1 MMTRERFRRR
11 RAGVRTVVVSSTY
24 EVLVQPVAE
33 STRWEDLRRGRWQAQ
48 VTYVPE
54 PGCGGGGD
62 PAIVGTAHARTV
74 DEAVH
79 AGRALALGLEHGP
92 ITNAGAVTNL
102 GYSQSGLS
110 QRIQTLEHMVGCRL
124 FIRGPQ
130 GVKPTQD
137 GTTTLPYARMLLT
150 IAEALHH
157 ELGRNRRPNNRR

>member
-1 MMTRERFRRR
+1 MSGLDT
-11 RAGVRTVVVSSTY
+11 GG
-24 EVLVQPVAE
+24 LPN
-33 STRWEDLRRGRWQAQ
+33 LPGRVIAL
-48 VTYVPE
+48 
-54 PGCGGGGD
+54 D
-62 PAIVGTAHARTV
+62 
-74 DEAVH
+74 
-79 AGRALALGLEHGP
+79 LALVRAFIHVHDTGS
-92 ITNAGAVTNL
+92 ISAAATDL

-157 ELGRNRRPNNRR
+157 ELGRNRKPNNRR

>member
-1 MMTRERFRRR
+1 MSGLDT
-11 RAGVRTVVVSSTY
+11 GG
-24 EVLVQPVAE
+24 LPN
-33 STRWEDLRRGRWQAQ
+33 LPGRVIAL
-48 VTYVPE
+48 
-54 PGCGGGGD
+54 D
-62 PAIVGTAHARTV
+62 
-74 DEAVH
+74 
-79 AGRALALGLEHGP
+79 LALVRAFIHVHDTGS
-92 ITNAGAVTNL
+92 ISAATTATATDL

-137 GTTTLPYARMLLT
+137 ATTTLPYARMLLT

>member
-33 STRWEDLRRGRWQAQ
+33 STRWEDLRRGRWLAQ

-62 PAIVGTAHARTV
+62 PAIVGVAHARTV

-92 ITNAGAVTNL
+92 ITNAGA
-102 GYSQSGLS
+102 
-110 QRIQTLEHMVGCRL
+110 R
-124 FIRGPQ
+124 
-130 GVKPTQD
+130 
-137 GTTTLPYARMLLT
+137 
-150 IAEALHH
+150 
-157 ELGRNRRPNNRR
+157 